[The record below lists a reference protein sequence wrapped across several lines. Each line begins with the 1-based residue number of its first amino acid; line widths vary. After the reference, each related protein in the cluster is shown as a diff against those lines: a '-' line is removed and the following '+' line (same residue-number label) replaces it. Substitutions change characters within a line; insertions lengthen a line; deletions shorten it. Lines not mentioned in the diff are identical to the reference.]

1 VKTDYKKLAAAI
13 LVCLSAGFIG
23 SFFTLSSIPTWYAT
37 IQKPAFNPPNWV
49 FGPVW
54 TTLYILMGISAYM
67 VWMKGWDKKEVR
79 NALAIFAVQLVLN
92 TLWSVIFFGANKLF
106 YSFVVIVFLWMAIA
120 ANIFLFNRISRNAAL
135 LMVPYLA
142 WVSFAAFL
150 NYSIWQLNM
159 LL

>member
-1 VKTDYKKLAAAI
+1 LKTDYKKLAAAV

-54 TTLYILMGISAYM
+54 TTLYILMGISAYL

-92 TLWSVIFFGANKLF
+92 ALWSIIFFGANKLL
-106 YSFVVIVFLWMAIA
+106 YAFVVIVFLWMAIA

-159 LL
+159 L

>member
-1 VKTDYKKLAAAI
+1 VKTDYKKLAAAV

-23 SFFTLSSIPTWYAT
+23 SFFTMSSIPIWYAT
-37 IQKPAFNPPNWV
+37 IQKPTFNPPNWV

-54 TTLYILMGISAYM
+54 TTLYVLMGISAYL

-92 TLWSVIFFGANKLF
+92 TLWSIIFFGANKLF
-106 YSFVVIVFLWMAIA
+106 YAFVEIVFLWMAIVA
-120 ANIFLFNRISRNAAL
+120 TLFLFNRISRNAAL
-135 LMVPYLA
+135 LLVPYLL

-159 LL
+159 L

>member
-1 VKTDYKKLAAAI
+1 VKTDYGKLAAAV

-23 SFFTLSSIPTWYAT
+23 SFFTVGSIESWYLT
-37 IQKPAFNPPNWV
+37 LQKPSFNPPGWV

-54 TTLYILMGISAYM
+54 TILYLLMGVSAYL
-67 VWMKGWDKKEVR
+67 VWMNGLDKKEVR
-79 NALAIFAVQLVLN
+79 VALWFFSLQLVLN
-92 TLWSVIFFGANKLF
+92 TLWSVIFFGAKEPF
-106 YSFVVIVFLWMAIA
+106 SAFVEIVFLWMAIA
-120 ANIFLFNRISRNAAL
+120 ATISLFNRISRNAAL

-159 LL
+159 I

>member
-13 LVCLSAGFIG
+13 LVCLFAGLIG
-23 SFFTLSSIPTWYAT
+23 SFFTIDSIATWYT
-37 IQKPAFNPPNWV
+37 TLQKPGFNPPNWV

-54 TTLYILMGISAYM
+54 TTLYTLMGISAYL

-79 NALAIFAVQLVLN
+79 VALWVFILQLVLN
-92 TLWSVIFFGANKLF
+92 TMWSIIFFGAKELF
-106 YSFVVIVFLWMAIA
+106 SAFVEIVFLWLAIVFT
-120 ANIFLFNRISRNAAL
+120 IFLFNRISRNAAL
-135 LMVPYLA
+135 LMVPYLL

-159 LL
+159 I